1 MGLIFI
7 VIVVVLLFALLPH
20 NRVYGG
26 GHPAVTTA
34 THTDTPLETLAKRY
48 ARGEIDRTEY
58 LERRKDLL

>member
-1 MGLIFI
+1 MGLAFI
-7 VIVVVLLFALLPH
+7 VIVVVLLFVLLPH

-26 GHPAVTTA
+26 GHPTDATVTHA
-34 THTDTPLETLAKRY
+34 ETPLDTLAKRY